1 MKKIVFIF
9 IVFILLLSGCQKY
22 SGIESTDIATQHNYE
37 TPTPQTKEKHDYTK
51 EAHLPPESWNP
62 LTASDDELKYYKYP
76 PKPIESDKLIEWKK
90 TVTGGWYDEKTDSI
104 PAHSHQ
110 CIPCQIVWNNQVYR
124 MDGRCGPMAG
134 NEIGNTNEG
143 GTVYEIPGIDS
154 SIGII
159 LGYGNYDGHRATR
172 IDYDADDAIAMLFTN
187 PNFVKEKLDNLNF
200 PHAVEKIETYVN
212 REDKRIPVQL
222 ETKVEEPQKLN
233 YIITLTETWNT
244 KDYSYDGCTQPIGK
258 HYWRFKVVPNS
269 YSELES
275 GGDNPPQAKVNK

>member
-1 MKKIVFIF
+1 
-9 IVFILLLSGCQKY
+9 
-22 SGIESTDIATQHNYE
+22 
-37 TPTPQTKEKHDYTK
+37 
-51 EAHLPPESWNP
+51 
-62 LTASDDELKYYKYP
+62 
-76 PKPIESDKLIEWKK
+76 
-90 TVTGGWYDEKTDSI
+90 
-104 PAHSHQ
+104 
-110 CIPCQIVWNNQVYR
+110 
-124 MDGRCGPMAG
+124 
-134 NEIGNTNEG
+134 
-143 GTVYEIPGIDS
+143 
-154 SIGII
+154 
-159 LGYGNYDGHRATR
+159 
-172 IDYDADDAIAMLFTN
+172 MLFTN